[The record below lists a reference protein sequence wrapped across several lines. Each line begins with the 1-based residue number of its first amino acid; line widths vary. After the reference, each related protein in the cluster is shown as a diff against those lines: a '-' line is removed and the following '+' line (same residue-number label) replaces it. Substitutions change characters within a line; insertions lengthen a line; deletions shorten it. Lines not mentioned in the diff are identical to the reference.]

1 MTWLTRSLLQQDWR
15 QPWRLPRACQMVSF
29 VGAGLLGVLLLS
41 PWLRYS
47 WQVRDEALEAQ
58 DQLLTQQE
66 TTQALRVQTAQLM
79 QQQNQPPL
87 SFADAAVLAQ
97 LAQAQGLQLAQ
108 FGLDKPRHGTALDAL
123 HLQELPVHVKVHGA
137 WESWL
142 NWLAQWPIAA
152 PGVTVS
158 SLELTADPRGG
169 ISAHVLA
176 VVPQLTATDATFE
189 LASAHS
195 AGATSAADPFSSTG
209 WVHAQRTHAQQ
220 HPSYVRWVAPELLRP
235 RDALEAFPRERLQ
248 YVGQIA
254 SKGEVEALVKVLPS
268 AGTHKDSPMAGV
280 HRVRV
285 GSHLGQNFGKVLA
298 VQPDQLVVQELAL
311 MPTGEW
317 QTRELRLPLH
327 EAAP

>member
-1 MTWLTRSLLQQDWR
+1 
-15 QPWRLPRACQMVSF
+15 MVSF
-29 VGAGLLGVLLLS
+29 VVAGLLGVLLLS
-41 PWLRYS
+41 PWWRHS
-47 WQVRDEALEAQ
+47 WQIWEEALEAQ
-58 DQLLTQQE
+58 TQLRTQQE
-66 TTQALRVQTAQLM
+66 ATQALRAQTAQWGPPH
-79 QQQNQPPL
+79 NQSPL
-87 SFADAAVLAQ
+87 SLGDAAVLAQ
-97 LAQAQGLQLAQ
+97 LAQAQGLQLTEL
-108 FGLDKPRHGTALDAL
+108 GLDKPQHSPALDAL
-123 HLQELPVHVKVHGA
+123 HLQALPVHVQVQGA
-137 WESWL
+137 WEGWL
-142 NWLAQWPIAA
+142 NWLAQWPMAA

-158 SLELTADPRGG
+158 SLALTADPSGG
-169 ISAHVLA
+169 IAAHVLA

-189 LASAHS
+189 LATAHS
-195 AGATSAADPFSSTG
+195 AGAALADPFSATG
-209 WVHAQRTHAQQ
+209 WAHAQRAHAQQ
-220 HPSYVRWVAPELLRP
+220 HPSYVRWVAPELSRP

-254 SKGEVEALVKVLPS
+254 SKGDVEALVKVLPS
-268 AGTHKDSPMAGV
+268 AGTQKDSPLAGV